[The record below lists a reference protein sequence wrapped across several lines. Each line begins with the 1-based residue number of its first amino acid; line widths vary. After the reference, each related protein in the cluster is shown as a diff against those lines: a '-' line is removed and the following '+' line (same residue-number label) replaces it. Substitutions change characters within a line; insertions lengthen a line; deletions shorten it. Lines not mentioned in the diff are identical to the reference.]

1 VVARPF
7 RNGGPGMAAED
18 SALPRRDN
26 GPAAALRSRP
36 TMGDVAAHAG
46 VALKTVS
53 RVVNGE
59 PGVTPAMAERVRA
72 AIDQLGFRRNDG
84 ARVLRKGQT
93 ASIGLITEDIA
104 DPFYSVLSRA
114 VEDVARAQ
122 GHLLLTGSSDE
133 DPARERELA
142 LAFCAR
148 RVDGLIVIPASDD
161 HTYLLPEISAG
172 LATVFVD
179 RPAGLIEADA
189 VLSSN
194 VEGAREGVTHLI
206 RHGHRRIAYIG
217 DAPRI
222 YTSMLRHRGYREA
235 MAQAGLRV
243 DDTWVVMSSPS
254 PESIR
259 AALRQ
264 VLAGTAPVSALFFGN
279 NRISVA
285 AVRELRLLAGTHELG
300 RGPAFVGFDDFELAD
315 MLSPGV
321 TVVAQDVARLGR
333 VAAQLLFRR
342 LAGDRGP
349 AERSEIA
356 TQLIERGSG
365 EIPPS

>member
-1 VVARPF
+1 MTAGDQTRPQ
-7 RNGGPGMAAED
+7 RVG
-18 SALPRRDN
+18 R
-26 GPAAALRSRP
+26 PAAGIRIRP

-114 VEDVARAQ
+114 VEDAARAH

-133 DPARERELA
+133 DPVRERELA

-161 HTYLLPEISAG
+161 HTYLLPEISSG

-179 RPAGLIEADA
+179 RPAGLIEADT
-189 VLSSN
+189 VLSGN
-194 VEGAREGVTHLI
+194 VRGARDGVSHLI
-206 RHGHRRIAYIG
+206 RRGHRRIGYIG

-235 MAQAGLRV
+235 MAQAGQRV
-243 DDTWVVMSSPS
+243 DDAWVAMSSPS
-254 PESIR
+254 QDSIR
-259 AALRQ
+259 VALHQ
-264 VLAGTAPVSALFFGN
+264 MLAGPAPVTALFFGN

-285 AVRELRLLAGTHELG
+285 AVRELRALAGTYELG

-349 AERSEIA
+349 AERAEIA

>member
-1 VVARPF
+1 MSTEARS
-7 RNGGPGMAAED
+7 
-18 SALPRRDN
+18 SAR
-26 GPAAALRSRP
+26 RP

-72 AIDQLGFRRNDG
+72 AIDQLGFRRNDS

-104 DPFYSVLSRA
+104 NPFYSVLSRA
-114 VEDVARAQ
+114 VEDVARAH
-122 GHLLLTGSSDE
+122 GHLLFTGSSDE

-148 RVDGLIVIPASDD
+148 RVDGLIVIPASSD

-172 LATVFVD
+172 LAAVFVD
-179 RPAGLIEADA
+179 RPAGLIEADT

-194 VEGAREGVTHLI
+194 VEGVRHGVTHLI
-206 RHGHRRIAYIG
+206 RRGHRRIGYIG

-222 YTSMLRHRGYREA
+222 YTSMVRHRGYREA
-235 MAQAGLRV
+235 MAQAGLKV
-243 DDTWVVMSSPS
+243 DDAWVVLSSPS
-254 PESIR
+254 QGGMGP
-259 AALRQ
+259 ALRQ
-264 VLAGTAPVSALFFGN
+264 MLSGPAPVTALFFGN

-285 AVRELRLLAGTHELG
+285 AVRELRVLAGTRDLG

-333 VAAQLLFRR
+333 AAAQLLFRR

-349 AERSEIA
+349 AERTEIA

-365 EIPPS
+365 EIPPG